1 MPSNEHPDMS
11 GNPMDDPDLCD
22 QCEKAISD
30 FARFGTEL
38 DEDKNFCSL
47 ECMEAYNEKH
57 NSLWILNP
65 VAEVSRSQVLK

>member
-22 QCEKAISD
+22 QCERAISD
-30 FARFGTEL
+30 FARFGTNL

-47 ECMEAYNEKH
+47 ECMEAYDLEYKK
-57 NSLWILNP
+57 P
-65 VAEVSRSQVLK
+65 VEESSTGMERSE

>member
-11 GNPMDDPDLCD
+11 GNPMDAPDICD

-47 ECMEAYNEKH
+47 ECMEAYNEEHGKPLDTE
-57 NSLWILNP
+57 STGWRLNG
-65 VAEVSRSQVLK
+65 RS

>member
-22 QCEKAISD
+22 QCERAISD
-30 FARFGTEL
+30 FARFGTNL

-47 ECMEAYNEKH
+47 ECMEAYDLEYGKPVEESSSGTKEGEK
-57 NSLWILNP
+57 
-65 VAEVSRSQVLK
+65 